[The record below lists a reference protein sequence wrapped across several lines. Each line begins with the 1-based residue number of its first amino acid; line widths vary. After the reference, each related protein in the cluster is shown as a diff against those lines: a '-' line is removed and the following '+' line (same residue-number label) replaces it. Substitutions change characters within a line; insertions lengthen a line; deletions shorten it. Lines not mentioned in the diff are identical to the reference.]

1 MANRKLTELPTL
13 SPIQFDSTDLLYIV
27 DVQTDRSKSIPF
39 SLLAGD
45 SFIGL
50 SAYDT
55 QNTLNV
61 NFLSASIVT
70 NAFDITQLQGGGTTQ
85 AANVQYLSGKIDLNR
100 TDLDALSAEVEAA
113 DLSVVV
119 SDVLFLS
126 GEFLALSAAVDD
138 IENSNVIET
147 SIRTLCADIAYL
159 SGEIDDNSDDIGT
172 LASLTTTDKTNLVA
186 AVNEVNAGVGGSSG
200 FTPSTYTGQD
210 SLSAPNGLITKFG
223 TTNLTHDGDITVT
236 FPVAFPNGFVFGVA
250 NITSVFDATEDGAI
264 GVRSGSTT
272 TMVIRSGLGVIANPS
287 TQTASWMA
295 IGY

>member
-70 NAFDITQLQGGGTTQ
+70 NAFNITELQGGGTTQ

-100 TDLDALSAEVEAA
+100 TDLDALSTEFEAA

-126 GEFLALSAAVDD
+126 GEVEALSAAVND

-147 SIRTLCADIAYL
+147 SIRTLCADKAYL
-159 SGEIDDNSDDIGT
+159 ADPDFTGT
-172 LASLTTTDKTNLVA
+172 PTAPDATAGTNNTQIANTKFVTAAVA
-186 AVNEVNAGVGGSSG
+186 AGGGGGG

-223 TTNLTHDGDITVT
+223 TTNLTHDGDVTVT

-250 NITSVFDATEDGAI
+250 NITSVFNATEDGAI

-272 TMVIRSGLGVIANPS
+272 QMVIRSGLGSIANPS